1 MYDEA
6 YLAECHVV
14 YCQSKVDKYF
24 DSREYFLA
32 SYYIGVKLYWSIM
45 YYTHG
50 GL

>member
-24 DSREYFLA
+24 DSREYF
-32 SYYIGVKLYWSIM
+32 K
-45 YYTHG
+45 
-50 GL
+50 